1 MLDYLILRVLELMST
16 SIMFSGDTKVL
27 HYYIAQARRGRREPS
42 EKIGTCVKSLQR
54 ERGGGG
60 ELRTAAELMR
70 LAPPILAAAS
80 AREQEVRGGGGGRS
94 STHTLSLSPIRS
106 RSPRYQVS
114 KKDL

>member
-1 MLDYLILRVLELMST
+1 MST

-54 ERGGGG
+54 ERERGGG

-94 STHTLSLSPIRS
+94 STHSLSPIRS